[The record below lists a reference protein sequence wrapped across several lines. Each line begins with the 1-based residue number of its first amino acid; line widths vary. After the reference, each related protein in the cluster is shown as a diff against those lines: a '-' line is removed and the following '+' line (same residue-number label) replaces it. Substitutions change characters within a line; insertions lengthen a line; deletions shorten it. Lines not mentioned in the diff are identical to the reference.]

1 MSDDQPPSEQ
11 LPIFNAVNF
20 KGTSNQSL
28 NFPIAQGVE
37 TFPSGIV
44 FGDGT
49 FQNTAAPS
57 SGTFVQYPTAQGQV
71 TFPSIAFADG
81 TTQSTAANTSTNYI
95 EFPTAQGLCSFPSG
109 ITNVGDITQL
119 TGSTTLNST
128 TFNGTVSQAIGSTTL
143 LNTTINGN
151 STFNGNLSQTTGN
164 CTLQAA
170 IINGSAEINGD
181 TTIQTSFGTSSNA
194 NLVAQDNT
202 TSRSIR
208 LLPSVTAGAYN
219 PGTEAGNIQILAFKN
234 GSQGTETLELTT
246 WSNTNSAVKIKP
258 TSVEIG
264 AGGTGV
270 TGTSN
275 IECDG
280 TTVNVSPSLKVE
292 TNILLLEAALS
303 SSSTLL
309 GNSAISAGNYL
320 TTLNPGS
327 TATYALQQLSAGDN
341 GSQSII
347 ITAGGAFGQTKNTI
361 QSYDSYRDST
371 LDLYLNPLG
380 GDVFA
385 PTVSTS
391 DSSTKIATTAYV
403 QNNLISYAPLASP
416 ALSGTPTAP
425 TQTSTDNSTKI
436 ATTAFVQSHVAT
448 GYAPIDSP
456 AFTGTPTAP
465 TPSVSNNS
473 TQLATTSF
481 VQSLTN
487 AGRGNPQPGYA
498 VSAGYF
504 YSGGVTE
511 LQTISFDLSN
521 PAMNATLKQLCNV
534 TLRITCRAEWDGPV
548 GSPQYWNAVS
558 NGEFILTVFPGR
570 LPSSNWGSSRVYWA
584 NNSGGTP
591 SSITGNVLTSALYSQ
606 TIWSFGSTIVGNS
619 YVQPNGSNY
628 NELQF
633 CFEAP
638 SGYNGNYSIQVEVI
652 GSNVYW
658 ANGQGQVG
666 VNFNNMTPTS
676 GGGTSAN
683 YYPKLYG

>member
-1 MSDDQPPSEQ
+1 MSDDQPPAEE

-20 KGTSNQSL
+20 KGTSSQSL

-49 FQNTAAPS
+49 FQNTASAS

-81 TTQSTAANTSTNYI
+81 TTQSTAATTSTNYV

-109 ITNVGDITQL
+109 ITNVGDITQA

-128 TFNGTVSQAIGSTTL
+128 TFNGTVNQAIGSTTL

-164 CTLQAA
+164 CSLQAA
-170 IINGSAEINGD
+170 IINGSAVINGATEV
-181 TTIQTSFGTSSNA
+181 TTNFGTSSNQNFKA
-194 NLVAQDNT
+194 ADST
-202 TSRSIR
+202 TSRSVN

-219 PGTEAGNIQILAFKN
+219 PATEAGNIQVLAFKS

-280 TTVNVSPSLKVE
+280 STVNVSPSLKVE

-327 TATYALQQLSAGDN
+327 TSTYALQQLSAGDN

-347 ITAGGAFGQTKNTI
+347 LTSGGAFGQTKNTI
-361 QSYDSYRDST
+361 QSYDSYRNST

-380 GDVFA
+380 GNVFA
-385 PTVSTS
+385 PTVVWP
-391 DSSTKIATTAYV
+391 DATI
-403 QNNLISYAPLASP
+403 QNS
-416 ALSGTPTAP
+416 
-425 TQTSTDNSTKI
+425 
-436 ATTAFVQSHVAT
+436 
-448 GYAPIDSP
+448 
-456 AFTGTPTAP
+456 AFTGAGSLAGSYTSADVTIDANGKITAISNGTASAPNIVYSQWASNISFSSGFNSGTVLSVNLTPGTWQLIGVLVVNIGGGASFVP
-465 TPSVSNNS
+465 GGAVTSPFALCSINPSGSGTIAIGTIATPNNGATWSGGAQQIYTYVQTVVTITSNTTYNLQYSVSVDLTTGYMSIPNINPP
-473 TQLATTSF
+473 TYLRAIQL
-481 VQSLTN
+481 
-487 AGRGNPQPGYA
+487 G
-498 VSAGYF
+498 
-504 YSGGVTE
+504 
-511 LQTISFDLSN
+511 
-521 PAMNATLKQLCNV
+521 
-534 TLRITCRAEWDGPV
+534 
-548 GSPQYWNAVS
+548 
-558 NGEFILTVFPGR
+558 
-570 LPSSNWGSSRVYWA
+570 
-584 NNSGGTP
+584 
-591 SSITGNVLTSALYSQ
+591 
-606 TIWSFGSTIVGNS
+606 
-619 YVQPNGSNY
+619 
-628 NELQF
+628 
-633 CFEAP
+633 
-638 SGYNGNYSIQVEVI
+638 
-652 GSNVYW
+652 
-658 ANGQGQVG
+658 
-666 VNFNNMTPTS
+666 
-676 GGGTSAN
+676 
-683 YYPKLYG
+683 